1 MMEGFDVGLE
11 MSGSESAFREM
22 IANMSHGGKSRCWAF
37 RRARCAWTGTKVI
50 FNMLTIKGNLRP
62 EIMRPG
68 TR

>member
-1 MMEGFDVGLE
+1 

-22 IANMSHGGKSRCWAF
+22 IANMSHGGKIAVLGIPSRQMCVDWN
-37 RRARCAWTGTKVI
+37 KVI
-50 FNMLTIKGNLRP
+50 FNMLTIKGIYGR